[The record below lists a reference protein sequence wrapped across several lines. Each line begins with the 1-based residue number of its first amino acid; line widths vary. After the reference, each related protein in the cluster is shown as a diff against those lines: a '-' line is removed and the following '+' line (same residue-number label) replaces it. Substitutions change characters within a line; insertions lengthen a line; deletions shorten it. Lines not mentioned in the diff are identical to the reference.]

1 MVKVPIIYF
10 FLVIGPMQCRSN
22 PCRNGGICHPDGP
35 AKYDCE
41 CPAGYT
47 GINCEIA
54 PKSKK
59 NVAPILVNGQP

>member
-1 MVKVPIIYF
+1 
-10 FLVIGPMQCRSN
+10 MQCRSN

-41 CPAGYT
+41 CPSGYT